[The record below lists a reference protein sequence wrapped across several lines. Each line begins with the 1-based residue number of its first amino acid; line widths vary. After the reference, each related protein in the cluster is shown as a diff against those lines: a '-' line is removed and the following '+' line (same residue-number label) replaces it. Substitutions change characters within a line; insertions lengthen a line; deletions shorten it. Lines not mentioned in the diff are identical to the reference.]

1 MKKILFV
8 FAFLALGLTLKS
20 ECPPE
25 ADDFAFTDCRG
36 VEFTLYD
43 ILDGGQTVL
52 MSLVSRKFIIVMAAM
67 AEICL

>member
-43 ILDGGQTVL
+43 ILDGGK
-52 MSLVSRKFIIVMAAM
+52 M
-67 AEICL
+67 C